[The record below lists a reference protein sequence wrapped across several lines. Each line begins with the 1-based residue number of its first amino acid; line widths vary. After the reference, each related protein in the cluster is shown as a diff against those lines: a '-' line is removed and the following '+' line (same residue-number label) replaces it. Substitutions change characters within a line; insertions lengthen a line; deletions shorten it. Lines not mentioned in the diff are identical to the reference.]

1 MRYKDPEKKKKIIN
15 FIDQYYN
22 EYRESPTLRTIAN
35 GTGISSAMVHRYLED
50 MHSNGEVS
58 YDGRNGIITER
69 MQIEKNSIAMP
80 VLGYVKCGEGEE
92 EHQEIIEYIR
102 MPDSIVG
109 KGNFFALIAK
119 GESMVDA
126 GIYPGDYVV
135 VKNQQTAETG
145 DIVVA
150 LYEGVSNLKVLIK
163 DYKNKKFI
171 LRSCNQDKD
180 NYPDIILDKV
190 NIQGIAVSV
199 THKLERISM

>member
-1 MRYKDPEKKKKIIN
+1 MRHKDPEKKKRIIN
-15 FIDQYYN
+15 FINQYYD
-22 EYRESPTLRTIAN
+22 EYRESPVLRTISK

-50 MHSNGEVS
+50 MHNNGEVS

-69 MQIEKNSIAMP
+69 MQIEKSGIAMP

-92 EHQEIIEYIR
+92 ERQETIEYIR

-109 KGNFFALIAK
+109 KGSFFALIAK
-119 GESMVDA
+119 GESMIDA

-163 DYKNKKFI
+163 DYKNKKVI

-180 NYPDIILDKV
+180 NYPDIILDEVK
-190 NIQGIAVSV
+190 IQGIAISV
-199 THKLERISM
+199 THKLEKIPM